1 MDDRAIV
8 EEALSVLG
16 TGRQIEPFTSR
27 RPGFDLTDAYR
38 IAQAICDLRAARGE
52 TPVGRKIGFTN
63 RSAWPMFGGR
73 APIWGRMYTTTVH
86 DLGPD
91 SQATL
96 AGLAEPRI
104 EPEIVFG
111 LAAAPTPEMDEHAFA
126 GCIDWVAHGF
136 EIVHS
141 IYPGW
146 DRLPADAVVGFGM
159 HASLWIGPRRPFRSR
174 AAAWIGALTSFD
186 IELFRNGVAID
197 RGRGSNVLDGPL
209 NALRALVAVLAADDH
224 SPALAAG
231 EIITTGSLTRAQPI
245 AGGGV
250 WTTRIAGIPL
260 EGARLA
266 VIEG

>member
-1 MDDRAIV
+1 MDDRAIA

-16 TGRQIEPFTSR
+16 TGRQIKPFTAR
-27 RPGFDLTDAYR
+27 HPGFDLTDAYR
-38 IAQAICDLRAARGE
+38 VAQIICDLRAARGE

-73 APIWGRMYTTTVH
+73 APIWARMYATTVH
-86 DLGPD
+86 DLG
-91 SQATL
+91 SHLQATL

-111 LAAAPTPEMDEHAFA
+111 LAAAPTPEMDARALA

-146 DRLPADAVVGFGM
+146 KRLPADAIVGFGM
-159 HASLWIGPRRPFRSR
+159 HASLWIGPRHPFRSR
-174 AAAWIGALTSFD
+174 ATEWIVELTSFE
-186 IELFRNGVAID
+186 IELFRNGAAIV

-209 NALRALVAVLAADDH
+209 NALRALVAVLAADDQ

-231 EIITTGSLTRAQPI
+231 EIVSTGSSTPAEPI
-245 AGGGV
+245 AGGEV

-260 EGARLA
+260 ENFRLA
-266 VIEG
+266 LIAR